1 MQTKKD
7 QAILG
12 LEVMQ
17 KTISQFIADGPS
29 EEELLAAKSNLINGY
44 PLRLDSNRK
53 LLDNLSGITWN
64 NLPLDTMETW
74 TKQVEAVTL
83 SQIRAAFQRHLDM
96 NRMQIVVV
104 GIKK

>member
-1 MQTKKD
+1 MQTKKQ
-7 QAILG
+7 QAALG
-12 LEVMQ
+12 LDVMQ

-29 EEELLAAKSNLINGY
+29 EAELLAAKSNLVNGY

-53 LLDNLSGITWN
+53 LLDNLSAITWN
-64 NLPLDTMETW
+64 ELPLDTMETW

-83 SQIRAAFQRHLDM
+83 PQIKAAFQKHLDM

-104 GIKK
+104 GADQ